1 MRDSGVGVSLLPYAP
16 PQSQAVPPVLLGPLS
31 PAHGGGE
38 GGGGWEGGG
47 MMMDQQPLIFAGD
60 DGMGGMG
67 AGGGAGEGV
76 GGRGPFISMP
86 GMAAGEDS
94 DSGEEEVLQIDQL

>member
-1 MRDSGVGVSLLPYAP
+1 MVN
-16 PQSQAVPPVLLGPLS
+16 
-31 PAHGGGE
+31 
-38 GGGGWEGGG
+38 
-47 MMMDQQPLIFAGD
+47 QQPLIFAGD

-67 AGGGAGEGV
+67 AGAGAGEGD
-76 GGRGPFISMP
+76 GGEGPFISMP